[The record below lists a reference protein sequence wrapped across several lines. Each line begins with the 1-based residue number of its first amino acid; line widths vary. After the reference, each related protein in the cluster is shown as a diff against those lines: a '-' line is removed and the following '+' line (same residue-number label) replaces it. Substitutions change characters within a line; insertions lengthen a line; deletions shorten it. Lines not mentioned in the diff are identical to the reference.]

1 MAYNFTD
8 ATLLGYQVNKNYLG
22 EGVFALNT
30 IKNISIEG
38 ILDNRIDNADS
49 EGVKQTF
56 QKISGFLTGIVNA
69 YDAVIVNGYNLGTGK
84 VTNLSFPDQNPI
96 RLGSYKYDIEIVEN
110 SDFSNI
116 QTGDIYG
123 TFLSG
128 VSDKI
133 LALDET
139 LNFDNAANGDYSYNH
154 DLNIQYYDTGSDL
167 FAKSKD
173 FANSIYNDSLKL
185 GLIGSFSG
193 FYDVLKTKK
202 NYFSET
208 YDLISK
214 RCGFS
219 KRILINKNYNSNYST
234 TLSHVLSFDANG
246 KISVTEQGI
255 IKGLDNTLNY
265 TADNYFN
272 TELANSYTRCQNIF
286 NVYAEKYGL
295 STKDSLFNQP
305 FNLGK
310 TADWF
315 NNILEYSVSYINDPA
330 FEGNI
335 INTYNITVNK
345 DIQEVGIY
353 TEQGELTQV
362 GQVGDITGL
371 NLIKTKY
378 QAAKNRAST
387 NYPTYKLKNT
397 SLSLGLLGN
406 TNLPDKINLSNWPS
420 DDFGQDING
429 IYTYKRSGVALPYS
443 GTFDGYVKDDGYN
456 SYIYFNN
463 NKWNHYS
470 SGSLIVT
477 DVNANQYI
485 ANSLISGSAEQRNI
499 NNFILGLKNLNIW
512 SGLDNIWLLKSG
524 YNSGSGNLFFD
535 LKNASFDPAESFSGF
550 QIGTINKTLSGYKMA
565 STSSLTNYLSY
576 PNNPIKFTGINCT
589 SMFLLENYTSAPTN
603 QEILF
608 SSESYQGS
616 GFRMGYQGGGA
627 KEFTIWSNQST
638 TGIGFFAK
646 ETAVHAKPYSF
657 ITAGIKN
664 NLQGRG
670 TGVLLVDDKNKVE
683 AGGDYNDWPANIN
696 TFPAPAGGTWTFPN
710 NTVLFIK
717 ANQDIFNQHSG
728 IKSLVKR
735 TFAQNLDFPATIE
748 TWTNSNSSSPNILP
762 LSGWIRSNNS
772 TAYGSINSFAQNSTY
787 NNNFSY
793 SIEKTNDNSILEGH
807 PYYKSLFMKI
817 DDQSPTNM
825 YKEYIIANKNPK
837 NILFLFGNQVEI
849 GNRSVNINGTLV
861 RPTGNFWNAPID
873 FPLTDLKSKSISGA
887 LNLISN
893 DAYIDNI
900 NYSYDSDNNFSFN
913 LSVKYLDKVV

>member
-22 EGVFALNT
+22 EGVFALST

-38 ILDNRIDNADS
+38 ILDNRITNADS
-49 EGVKQTF
+49 EGVKENF

-84 VTNLSFPDQNPI
+84 VSNLSFPDQNPI

-128 VSDKI
+128 VNDKI
-133 LALDET
+133 LSLDET

-167 FAKSKD
+167 FTKSKN
-173 FANSIYNDSLKL
+173 FANSVYSDSLKL
-185 GLIGSFSG
+185 GLIGPFSG

-219 KRILINKNYNSNYST
+219 KKILINKNYNNNYTT
-234 TLSHVLSFDANG
+234 TLNHTITLDTNG
-246 KISVTEQGI
+246 KISVTEQGV

-272 TELANSYTRCQNIF
+272 TELANSYNRCQNVF
-286 NVYAEKYGL
+286 NVYVEKYGL
-295 STKDSLFNQP
+295 GAKDSLFNQP

-310 TADWF
+310 TSDWF
-315 NNILEYSVSYINDPA
+315 NNSLEYSVSYVNDPA
-330 FEGNI
+330 FEGNV

-345 DIQEVGIY
+345 DIQEVGVY
-353 TEQGELTQV
+353 SEQGEIIQV
-362 GQVGDITGL
+362 GQVGSVNDLSTV
-371 NLIKTKY
+371 KTKY
-378 QAAKNRAST
+378 QAAKTRAST
-387 NYPTYKLKNT
+387 NYPAYKLKSS
-397 SLSLGLLGN
+397 SLSLGNLLG
-406 TNLPDKINLSNWPS
+406 KINVYVTYVQIASTFQGLYLVQPDLYNGKNYYVSVSNPP
-420 DDFGQDING
+420 F
-429 IYTYKRSGVALPYS
+429 T
-443 GTFDGYVKDDGYN
+443 
-456 SYIYFNN
+456 IYFSTSENR
-463 NKWNHYS
+463 W
-470 SGSLIVT
+470 
-477 DVNANQYI
+477 
-485 ANSLISGSAEQRNI
+485 
-499 NNFILGLKNLNIW
+499 
-512 SGLDNIWLLKSG
+512 
-524 YNSGSGNLFFD
+524 
-535 LKNASFDPAESFSGF
+535 
-550 QIGTINKTLSGYKMA
+550 KMA
-565 STSSLTNYLSY
+565 VSLGGFGPVDGAVGDYQY
-576 PNNPIKFTGINCT
+576 PW
-589 SMFLLENYTSAPTN
+589 LA
-603 QEILF
+603 F
-608 SSESYQGS
+608 SSIY
-616 GFRMGYQGGGA
+616 
-627 KEFTIWSNQST
+627 
-638 TGIGFFAK
+638 
-646 ETAVHAKPYSF
+646 
-657 ITAGIKN
+657 
-664 NLQGRG
+664 
-670 TGVLLVDDKNKVE
+670 GV
-683 AGGDYNDWPANIN
+683 Y
-696 TFPAPAGGTWTFPN
+696 PAP
-710 NTVLFIK
+710 
-717 ANQDIFNQHSG
+717 
-728 IKSLVKR
+728 
-735 TFAQNLDFPATIE
+735 E
-748 TWTNSNSSSPNILP
+748 
-762 LSGWIRSNNS
+762 
-772 TAYGSINSFAQNSTY
+772 STY

-793 SIEKTNDNSILEGH
+793 SIEKTNDNSILEGD
-807 PYYKSLFMKI
+807 PYYKSLSMKI

-837 NILFLFGNQVEI
+837 NVLFLFGNQVEI

-861 RPTGNFWNAPID
+861 RPTGNFWTAPIA

>member
-22 EGVFALNT
+22 EGVFALST

-38 ILDNRIDNADS
+38 ILDNRLTNSDS
-49 EGVKQTF
+49 EGVKENF

-69 YDAVIVNGYNLGTGK
+69 YAPVIVNGYNLGTGK

-167 FAKSKD
+167 FTKSKN

-185 GLIGSFSG
+185 GLIGPFSG

-219 KRILINKNYNSNYST
+219 KKILINKNYNNNYTT
-234 TLSHVLSFDANG
+234 TLNHTITLDTNG
-246 KISVTEQGI
+246 KISVTEQGL

-272 TELANSYTRCQNIF
+272 TELANSYNRCQNVF
-286 NVYAEKYGL
+286 NIYVEKYGL
-295 STKDSLFNQP
+295 GAKDSLFSQP

-315 NNILEYSVSYINDPA
+315 NNSLEYSVSYVNDPA
-330 FEGNI
+330 FEGNV

-345 DIQEVGIY
+345 DIQEVGVY
-353 TEQGELTQV
+353 TEQGEIIQV
-362 GQVGDITGL
+362 GQVNDINDL
-371 NLIKTKY
+371 SVVKTKY
-378 QAAKNRAST
+378 QAAKTRAST
-387 NYPTYKLKNT
+387 NYPTYKLKSS
-397 SLSLGLLGN
+397 SLSAGTFYNG
-406 TNLPDKINLSNWPS
+406 NLPSKILLQGWANDEGNV
-420 DDFGQDING
+420 DING
-429 IYTYKRSGVALPYS
+429 IYVYLYNTYVDQYPYLTTNAYKHIS
-443 GTFDGYVKDDGYN
+443 LN
-456 SYIYFNN
+456 SWIYFNTV
-463 NKWNHYS
+463 S
-470 SGSLIVT
+470 
-477 DVNANQYI
+477 
-485 ANSLISGSAEQRNI
+485 
-499 NNFILGLKNLNIW
+499 NFW
-512 SGLDNIWLLKSG
+512 
-524 YNSGSGNLFFD
+524 
-535 LKNASFDPAESFSGF
+535 E
-550 QIGTINKTLSGYKMA
+550 LSTYVD
-565 STSSLTNYLSY
+565 
-576 PNNPIKFTGINCT
+576 
-589 SMFLLENYTSAPTN
+589 
-603 QEILF
+603 
-608 SSESYQGS
+608 SYQ
-616 GFRMGYQGGGA
+616 
-627 KEFTIWSNQST
+627 
-638 TGIGFFAK
+638 
-646 ETAVHAKPYSF
+646 
-657 ITAGIKN
+657 
-664 NLQGRG
+664 
-670 TGVLLVDDKNKVE
+670 
-683 AGGDYNDWPANIN
+683 
-696 TFPAPAGGTWTFPN
+696 
-710 NTVLFIK
+710 
-717 ANQDIFNQHSG
+717 
-728 IKSLVKR
+728 
-735 TFAQNLDFPATIE
+735 
-748 TWTNSNSSSPNILP
+748 WTNSSTNPNILP
-762 LSGWIRSNNS
+762 LNEWTIGY
-772 TAYGSINSFAQNSTY
+772 ALGPAGSIQEIPTY

-793 SIEKTNDNSILEGH
+793 SIEKTNDNSILEGD
-807 PYYKSLFMKI
+807 PYYKSLSMKI

-861 RPTGNFWNAPID
+861 RPTNNFWTAPIA
-873 FPLTDLKSKSISGA
+873 FPLSDLKSKSISGA

-900 NYSYDSDNNFSFN
+900 NYNYDSDNNFSFN

>member
-22 EGVFALNT
+22 EGVFALST

-38 ILDNRIDNADS
+38 ILDNRVNNSDS
-49 EGVKQTF
+49 EGVKENF

-84 VTNLSFPDQNPI
+84 VNNLSFPDQNPI

-128 VSDKI
+128 VNDKI
-133 LALDET
+133 LSLDET

-167 FAKSKD
+167 FTKSKN
-173 FANSIYNDSLKL
+173 FANSVYSDSLKL
-185 GLIGSFSG
+185 GLIGPFSG

-219 KRILINKNYNSNYST
+219 KKILINKNYNNNYTT
-234 TLSHVLSFDANG
+234 TLNHTITLDTNG
-246 KISVTEQGI
+246 KITVTEQGV

-272 TELANSYTRCQNIF
+272 TELANSYNRCQNVF
-286 NVYAEKYGL
+286 NVYVEKYGL
-295 STKDSLFNQP
+295 GAKDSLFTQP
-305 FNLGK
+305 FNLCK

-315 NNILEYSVSYINDPA
+315 NNSLEYSVSYVNDPA
-330 FEGNI
+330 FEGNV

-345 DIQEVGIY
+345 DIQEVGVY
-353 TEQGELTQV
+353 TEQGEIIQV

-378 QAAKNRAST
+378 QAAKTRAST
-387 NYPTYKLKNT
+387 NYPTYKLRNS
-397 SLSLGLLGN
+397 SLSAGSFYN
-406 TNLPDKINLSNWPS
+406 INLPSKILLQGWALSSYGEDVNGTYTLQNTPL
-420 DDFGQDING
+420 FGSQVTYLADNQGDG
-429 IYTYKRSGVALPYS
+429 IYG
-443 GTFDGYVKDDGYN
+443 
-456 SYIYFNN
+456 IYFFGTSWILREFVGGIQEWRVITTNKVLPLNN
-463 NKWNHYS
+463 WVQVS
-470 SGSLIVT
+470 SAGPAGSI
-477 DVNANQYI
+477 
-485 ANSLISGSAEQRNI
+485 
-499 NNFILGLKNLNIW
+499 
-512 SGLDNIWLLKSG
+512 
-524 YNSGSGNLFFD
+524 
-535 LKNASFDPAESFSGF
+535 
-550 QIGTINKTLSGYKMA
+550 
-565 STSSLTNYLSY
+565 
-576 PNNPIKFTGINCT
+576 
-589 SMFLLENYTSAPTN
+589 
-603 QEILF
+603 QEI
-608 SSESYQGS
+608 
-616 GFRMGYQGGGA
+616 
-627 KEFTIWSNQST
+627 
-638 TGIGFFAK
+638 
-646 ETAVHAKPYSF
+646 P
-657 ITAGIKN
+657 
-664 NLQGRG
+664 
-670 TGVLLVDDKNKVE
+670 
-683 AGGDYNDWPANIN
+683 
-696 TFPAPAGGTWTFPN
+696 
-710 NTVLFIK
+710 
-717 ANQDIFNQHSG
+717 
-728 IKSLVKR
+728 
-735 TFAQNLDFPATIE
+735 
-748 TWTNSNSSSPNILP
+748 
-762 LSGWIRSNNS
+762 
-772 TAYGSINSFAQNSTY
+772 TY
-787 NNNFSY
+787 NNQFSY
-793 SIEKTNDNSILEGH
+793 SIEKTNDNSILEGD
-807 PYYKSLFMKI
+807 PYYKSLSMKI

-837 NILFLFGNQVEI
+837 NVLFLFGNQVEI

-861 RPTGNFWNAPID
+861 RPTGNFWAAPIA

-913 LSVKYLDKVV
+913 LSVKYLDKAV

>member
-56 QKISGFLTGIVNA
+56 QKISGFLTGIANA
-69 YDAVIVNGYNLGTGK
+69 YDAVVVNGYNLGTGK

-96 RLGSYKYDIEIVEN
+96 RLGKYQYNIEIVEN
-110 SDFSNI
+110 SDFSNV

-154 DLNIQYYDTGSDL
+154 DLSIQYYDTGSDL
-167 FAKSKD
+167 FAKSKS

-185 GLIGSFSG
+185 GLIGPFSG

-219 KRILINKNYNSNYST
+219 KKILINKNYNSNYTT
-234 TLSHVLSFDANG
+234 TLSHVLSFDNNG

-265 TADNYFN
+265 TADSYFN
-272 TELANSYTRCQNIF
+272 TELANSYTRCQNVF
-286 NVYAEKYGL
+286 NIYVEKYGL

-315 NNILEYSVSYINDPA
+315 NNILEYNVSYVNDPA
-330 FEGNI
+330 FEGNV

-353 TEQGELTQV
+353 TEQGEIIQV
-362 GQVGDITGL
+362 GQVGSVNDLST
-371 NLIKTKY
+371 IKTKY
-378 QAAKNRAST
+378 QAAKNRASM
-387 NYPTYKLKNT
+387 NYPDYKLKSS
-397 SLSLGLLGN
+397 SLSLGKFSSNYLFKASSSDAVPNINGLKFYDSQTANDGKIVYYDQNNNYAIWYSLLANVWIISEIIYVGN
-406 TNLPDKINLSNWPS
+406 TNLSFSYWGPS
-420 DDFGQDING
+420 TTLDPNSPVN
-429 IYTYKRSGVALPYS
+429 TYDLPI
-443 GTFDGYVKDDGYN
+443 G
-456 SYIYFNN
+456 SYI
-463 NKWNHYS
+463 
-470 SGSLIVT
+470 GTV
-477 DVNANQYI
+477 V
-485 ANSLISGSAEQRNI
+485 ISAI
-499 NNFILGLKNLNIW
+499 
-512 SGLDNIWLLKSG
+512 
-524 YNSGSGNLFFD
+524 YN
-535 LKNASFDPAESFSGF
+535 
-550 QIGTINKTLSGYKMA
+550 
-565 STSSLTNYLSY
+565 
-576 PNNPIKFTGINCT
+576 
-589 SMFLLENYTSAPTN
+589 
-603 QEILF
+603 
-608 SSESYQGS
+608 
-616 GFRMGYQGGGA
+616 
-627 KEFTIWSNQST
+627 
-638 TGIGFFAK
+638 
-646 ETAVHAKPYSF
+646 
-657 ITAGIKN
+657 
-664 NLQGRG
+664 
-670 TGVLLVDDKNKVE
+670 
-683 AGGDYNDWPANIN
+683 
-696 TFPAPAGGTWTFPN
+696 
-710 NTVLFIK
+710 
-717 ANQDIFNQHSG
+717 
-728 IKSLVKR
+728 
-735 TFAQNLDFPATIE
+735 
-748 TWTNSNSSSPNILP
+748 
-762 LSGWIRSNNS
+762 
-772 TAYGSINSFAQNSTY
+772 TY

-807 PYYKSLFMKI
+807 PYYKSLSMKI

-825 YKEYIIANKNPK
+825 YKEYIIPNKNPK
-837 NILFLFGNQVEI
+837 NVLFLFGNQVEI
-849 GNRSVNINGTLV
+849 GNRSVNVNGTLV
-861 RPTGNFWNAPID
+861 RPSGNFWTGAID
-873 FPLTDLKSKSISGA
+873 FPLNDLKSKSISGA

>member
-22 EGVFALNT
+22 EGVFALST

-38 ILDNRIDNADS
+38 ILDNRVNNSDS
-49 EGVKQTF
+49 EGVKENF

-84 VTNLSFPDQNPI
+84 VNNLSFPDQNPI

-128 VSDKI
+128 VNDKI
-133 LALDET
+133 LSLDET

-167 FAKSKD
+167 FTKSKN
-173 FANSIYNDSLKL
+173 FANSIYSDSLKL
-185 GLIGSFSG
+185 GLIGPFSG

-219 KRILINKNYNSNYST
+219 KKILINKNYNNNYTT
-234 TLSHVLSFDANG
+234 TLNHTITLDTNG
-246 KISVTEQGI
+246 KITVTEQGV

-272 TELANSYTRCQNIF
+272 TELANSYNRCQNVF
-286 NVYAEKYGL
+286 NVYVEKYGL
-295 STKDSLFNQP
+295 GAKDSLFGQP

-315 NNILEYSVSYINDPA
+315 NNSLEYSVSYVNDPA
-330 FEGNI
+330 FEGNV

-345 DIQEVGIY
+345 DIQEVGVY
-353 TEQGELTQV
+353 TEQGEIIQV

-378 QAAKNRAST
+378 QAAKTRAST
-387 NYPTYKLKNT
+387 NYPTYKL
-397 SLSLGLLGN
+397 
-406 TNLPDKINLSNWPS
+406 
-420 DDFGQDING
+420 
-429 IYTYKRSGVALPYS
+429 R
-443 GTFDGYVKDDGYN
+443 N
-456 SYIYFNN
+456 S
-463 NKWNHYS
+463 
-470 SGSLIVT
+470 
-477 DVNANQYI
+477 
-485 ANSLISGSAEQRNI
+485 
-499 NNFILGLKNLNIW
+499 
-512 SGLDNIWLLKSG
+512 
-524 YNSGSGNLFFD
+524 
-535 LKNASFDPAESFSGF
+535 SFSA
-550 QIGTINKTLSGYKMA
+550 GTL
-565 STSSLTNYLSY
+565 
-576 PNNPIKFTGINCT
+576 
-589 SMFLLENYTSAPTN
+589 
-603 QEILF
+603 
-608 SSESYQGS
+608 
-616 GFRMGYQGGGA
+616 
-627 KEFTIWSNQST
+627 
-638 TGIGFFAK
+638 
-646 ETAVHAKPYSF
+646 
-657 ITAGIKN
+657 
-664 NLQGRG
+664 
-670 TGVLLVDDKNKVE
+670 
-683 AGGDYNDWPANIN
+683 
-696 TFPAPAGGTWTFPN
+696 
-710 NTVLFIK
+710 
-717 ANQDIFNQHSG
+717 
-728 IKSLVKR
+728 
-735 TFAQNLDFPATIE
+735 
-748 TWTNSNSSSPNILP
+748 NSNS
-762 LSGWIRSNNS
+762 
-772 TAYGSINSFAQNSTY
+772 TSTY

-793 SIEKTNDNSILEGH
+793 SIEKTNDNSILEGD
-807 PYYKSLFMKI
+807 PYYKSLSMKI

-837 NILFLFGNQVEI
+837 NVLFLFGNQVEI

-861 RPTGNFWNAPID
+861 RPTGNFWAAPIA

-900 NYSYDSDNNFSFN
+900 NYNYDSDNNFSFN

>member
-22 EGVFALNT
+22 EGVFALST

-38 ILDNRIDNADS
+38 ILDNRVNNSDS
-49 EGVKQTF
+49 EGVKENF

-84 VTNLSFPDQNPI
+84 VSNLSFPDQNPI

-128 VSDKI
+128 VNDKI
-133 LALDET
+133 LSLDET

-167 FAKSKD
+167 FTKSKN
-173 FANSIYNDSLKL
+173 FANSIYSDSLKL
-185 GLIGSFSG
+185 GLIGPFSG

-219 KRILINKNYNSNYST
+219 KKILINKNYNNNYTT
-234 TLSHVLSFDANG
+234 TLNHTITLDTNG
-246 KISVTEQGI
+246 KISVTEQGV

-272 TELANSYTRCQNIF
+272 TELANSYNRCQNVF
-286 NVYAEKYGL
+286 NVYVEKYGL
-295 STKDSLFNQP
+295 GAKDSLFTQP

-315 NNILEYSVSYINDPA
+315 NNSLEYSVSYVNDPA
-330 FEGNI
+330 FEGNV

-353 TEQGELTQV
+353 TEQGEIIQV
-362 GQVGDITGL
+362 GQVNDIN
-371 NLIKTKY
+371 NLSVVKTKY

-387 NYPTYKLKNT
+387 NYPTYKLK
-397 SLSLGLLGN
+397 
-406 TNLPDKINLSNWPS
+406 
-420 DDFGQDING
+420 
-429 IYTYKRSGVALPYS
+429 
-443 GTFDGYVKDDGYN
+443 
-456 SYIYFNN
+456 
-463 NKWNHYS
+463 S
-470 SGSLIVT
+470 S
-477 DVNANQYI
+477 
-485 ANSLISGSAEQRNI
+485 
-499 NNFILGLKNLNIW
+499 
-512 SGLDNIWLLKSG
+512 
-524 YNSGSGNLFFD
+524 
-535 LKNASFDPAESFSGF
+535 SFSA
-550 QIGTINKTLSGYKMA
+550 GTL
-565 STSSLTNYLSY
+565 
-576 PNNPIKFTGINCT
+576 
-589 SMFLLENYTSAPTN
+589 
-603 QEILF
+603 
-608 SSESYQGS
+608 
-616 GFRMGYQGGGA
+616 
-627 KEFTIWSNQST
+627 
-638 TGIGFFAK
+638 
-646 ETAVHAKPYSF
+646 
-657 ITAGIKN
+657 
-664 NLQGRG
+664 
-670 TGVLLVDDKNKVE
+670 
-683 AGGDYNDWPANIN
+683 
-696 TFPAPAGGTWTFPN
+696 
-710 NTVLFIK
+710 
-717 ANQDIFNQHSG
+717 
-728 IKSLVKR
+728 
-735 TFAQNLDFPATIE
+735 
-748 TWTNSNSSSPNILP
+748 NSNS
-762 LSGWIRSNNS
+762 
-772 TAYGSINSFAQNSTY
+772 TSTY

-793 SIEKTNDNSILEGH
+793 SIEKTNDNSILEGD
-807 PYYKSLFMKI
+807 PYYKSLSMKI

-837 NILFLFGNQVEI
+837 NVLFLFGNQVEI

-861 RPTGNFWNAPID
+861 RPTGNFWAAPIA

-900 NYSYDSDNNFSFN
+900 NYNYDSDNNFSFN

>member
-22 EGVFALNT
+22 EGVFALST

-38 ILDNRIDNADS
+38 ILDNRVNNSDS
-49 EGVKQTF
+49 EGVKENF

-69 YDAVIVNGYNLGTGK
+69 YDAVIINGYNLGTGK
-84 VTNLSFPDQNPI
+84 VNNLSFPDQNPI

-128 VSDKI
+128 VNDKI
-133 LALDET
+133 LSLDET

-167 FAKSKD
+167 FTKSKN
-173 FANSIYNDSLKL
+173 FANSVYSDSLKL
-185 GLIGSFSG
+185 GLIGPFSG

-219 KRILINKNYNSNYST
+219 KKILINKNYNNNYTT
-234 TLSHVLSFDANG
+234 TLNHTITLDTNG
-246 KISVTEQGI
+246 KITVTEQGV

-272 TELANSYTRCQNIF
+272 TELANSYNRCQNVF

-295 STKDSLFNQP
+295 GSKDSLFSQP

-315 NNILEYSVSYINDPA
+315 NNILEYSVSYVNDPA
-330 FEGNI
+330 FEGNV

-353 TEQGELTQV
+353 TEQGEIIQV
-362 GQVGDITGL
+362 GQVNDINDL
-371 NLIKTKY
+371 SVVKTKY
-378 QAAKNRAST
+378 QAAKTRAST
-387 NYPTYKLKNT
+387 NYPTYKLK
-397 SLSLGLLGN
+397 
-406 TNLPDKINLSNWPS
+406 
-420 DDFGQDING
+420 
-429 IYTYKRSGVALPYS
+429 
-443 GTFDGYVKDDGYN
+443 
-456 SYIYFNN
+456 
-463 NKWNHYS
+463 S
-470 SGSLIVT
+470 S
-477 DVNANQYI
+477 
-485 ANSLISGSAEQRNI
+485 
-499 NNFILGLKNLNIW
+499 
-512 SGLDNIWLLKSG
+512 
-524 YNSGSGNLFFD
+524 
-535 LKNASFDPAESFSGF
+535 SFSA
-550 QIGTINKTLSGYKMA
+550 GTL
-565 STSSLTNYLSY
+565 
-576 PNNPIKFTGINCT
+576 
-589 SMFLLENYTSAPTN
+589 
-603 QEILF
+603 
-608 SSESYQGS
+608 
-616 GFRMGYQGGGA
+616 
-627 KEFTIWSNQST
+627 
-638 TGIGFFAK
+638 
-646 ETAVHAKPYSF
+646 
-657 ITAGIKN
+657 
-664 NLQGRG
+664 
-670 TGVLLVDDKNKVE
+670 
-683 AGGDYNDWPANIN
+683 
-696 TFPAPAGGTWTFPN
+696 
-710 NTVLFIK
+710 
-717 ANQDIFNQHSG
+717 
-728 IKSLVKR
+728 
-735 TFAQNLDFPATIE
+735 
-748 TWTNSNSSSPNILP
+748 NSNS
-762 LSGWIRSNNS
+762 
-772 TAYGSINSFAQNSTY
+772 TSTY

-793 SIEKTNDNSILEGH
+793 SIEKTNDNSILEGD
-807 PYYKSLFMKI
+807 PYYKSLSMKI
-817 DDQSPTNM
+817 DDQSPANM

-837 NILFLFGNQVEI
+837 NVLFLFGNQVEI

-861 RPTGNFWNAPID
+861 RPTGNFWAAPIA

-913 LSVKYLDKVV
+913 LSVKYLDKAV

>member
-22 EGVFALNT
+22 EGVFALST

-38 ILDNRIDNADS
+38 ILDNRVNNSDS
-49 EGVKQTF
+49 EGVKENF

-84 VTNLSFPDQNPI
+84 VNNLSFPDQNPI

-128 VSDKI
+128 VNDKI
-133 LALDET
+133 LSLDET

-167 FAKSKD
+167 FTKSKN
-173 FANSIYNDSLKL
+173 FANSVYSDSLKL
-185 GLIGSFSG
+185 GLIGPFSG

-219 KRILINKNYNSNYST
+219 KKILINKNYNNNYTT
-234 TLSHVLSFDANG
+234 TLNHTITLDTNG
-246 KISVTEQGI
+246 KISVTEQGV

-265 TADNYFN
+265 TSDNYFN
-272 TELANSYTRCQNIF
+272 TELANSYNRCQNVF
-286 NVYAEKYGL
+286 NVYVEKYGL
-295 STKDSLFNQP
+295 GAKDSLFTQP

-315 NNILEYSVSYINDPA
+315 NNSLEYSVSYVNDPA
-330 FEGNI
+330 FEGNV

-345 DIQEVGIY
+345 DIQEVGVY
-353 TEQGELTQV
+353 TEQGEIIQV

-378 QAAKNRAST
+378 QAAKTRAST
-387 NYPTYKLKNT
+387 NYPTYKLRNS
-397 SLSLGLLGN
+397 SLSAGSFYN
-406 TNLPDKINLSNWPS
+406 INLPSKILLQGWALSSYGEDVNGTYTLQNTPL
-420 DDFGQDING
+420 FGSQVTYLADNQGDG
-429 IYTYKRSGVALPYS
+429 IYG
-443 GTFDGYVKDDGYN
+443 
-456 SYIYFNN
+456 IYFFGTSWILREFVGGIQEWRVITTNKVLPLNN
-463 NKWNHYS
+463 WVQVS
-470 SGSLIVT
+470 SAGPAGSI
-477 DVNANQYI
+477 
-485 ANSLISGSAEQRNI
+485 
-499 NNFILGLKNLNIW
+499 
-512 SGLDNIWLLKSG
+512 
-524 YNSGSGNLFFD
+524 
-535 LKNASFDPAESFSGF
+535 
-550 QIGTINKTLSGYKMA
+550 
-565 STSSLTNYLSY
+565 
-576 PNNPIKFTGINCT
+576 
-589 SMFLLENYTSAPTN
+589 
-603 QEILF
+603 QEI
-608 SSESYQGS
+608 
-616 GFRMGYQGGGA
+616 
-627 KEFTIWSNQST
+627 
-638 TGIGFFAK
+638 
-646 ETAVHAKPYSF
+646 P
-657 ITAGIKN
+657 
-664 NLQGRG
+664 
-670 TGVLLVDDKNKVE
+670 
-683 AGGDYNDWPANIN
+683 
-696 TFPAPAGGTWTFPN
+696 
-710 NTVLFIK
+710 
-717 ANQDIFNQHSG
+717 
-728 IKSLVKR
+728 
-735 TFAQNLDFPATIE
+735 
-748 TWTNSNSSSPNILP
+748 
-762 LSGWIRSNNS
+762 
-772 TAYGSINSFAQNSTY
+772 TY
-787 NNNFSY
+787 NNQFSY
-793 SIEKTNDNSILEGH
+793 SIEKTNDNSILEGD
-807 PYYKSLFMKI
+807 PYYKSLSMKI

-837 NILFLFGNQVEI
+837 NVLFLFGNQVEI

-861 RPTGNFWNAPID
+861 RPTGNFWAAPIA

-913 LSVKYLDKVV
+913 LSVKYLDKAV

>member
-22 EGVFALNT
+22 EGVFSLST

-38 ILDNRIDNADS
+38 ILDNRVNNSDS
-49 EGVKQTF
+49 EGVKENF

-84 VTNLSFPDQNPI
+84 VNNLSFPDQNPI

-128 VSDKI
+128 VNDKI
-133 LALDET
+133 LSLDET

-167 FAKSKD
+167 FTKSKN
-173 FANSIYNDSLKL
+173 FANSVYSDSLKL
-185 GLIGSFSG
+185 GLIGPFSG

-219 KRILINKNYNSNYST
+219 KKILINKNYNNNYTT
-234 TLSHVLSFDANG
+234 TLNHTITLDTNG
-246 KISVTEQGI
+246 KITVTEQGV

-272 TELANSYTRCQNIF
+272 TELANSYNRCQNVF
-286 NVYAEKYGL
+286 NFYVEKYGL
-295 STKDSLFNQP
+295 GAKDSLFNQP

-315 NNILEYSVSYINDPA
+315 NNSLEYSVSYVNDPA
-330 FEGNI
+330 FEGNV

-345 DIQEVGIY
+345 DIQEVGVY
-353 TEQGELTQV
+353 TEQGEIIQV

-378 QAAKNRAST
+378 QAAKTRAST
-387 NYPTYKLKNT
+387 NYPTYKLKSS
-397 SLSLGLLGN
+397 SLSLGNLLG
-406 TNLPDKINLSNWPS
+406 KINVYVTYVQIADTFQGLYLVQPNLYNGKNYYVSVSNPP
-420 DDFGQDING
+420 F
-429 IYTYKRSGVALPYS
+429 T
-443 GTFDGYVKDDGYN
+443 
-456 SYIYFNN
+456 IYFSTSENR
-463 NKWNHYS
+463 W
-470 SGSLIVT
+470 
-477 DVNANQYI
+477 
-485 ANSLISGSAEQRNI
+485 
-499 NNFILGLKNLNIW
+499 
-512 SGLDNIWLLKSG
+512 
-524 YNSGSGNLFFD
+524 
-535 LKNASFDPAESFSGF
+535 
-550 QIGTINKTLSGYKMA
+550 KMA
-565 STSSLTNYLSY
+565 VSLGGFGPVDGAVGDYQY
-576 PNNPIKFTGINCT
+576 PW
-589 SMFLLENYTSAPTN
+589 LA
-603 QEILF
+603 F
-608 SSESYQGS
+608 SSIY
-616 GFRMGYQGGGA
+616 
-627 KEFTIWSNQST
+627 
-638 TGIGFFAK
+638 
-646 ETAVHAKPYSF
+646 
-657 ITAGIKN
+657 
-664 NLQGRG
+664 
-670 TGVLLVDDKNKVE
+670 GV
-683 AGGDYNDWPANIN
+683 Y
-696 TFPAPAGGTWTFPN
+696 PAP
-710 NTVLFIK
+710 
-717 ANQDIFNQHSG
+717 
-728 IKSLVKR
+728 
-735 TFAQNLDFPATIE
+735 E
-748 TWTNSNSSSPNILP
+748 
-762 LSGWIRSNNS
+762 
-772 TAYGSINSFAQNSTY
+772 STY

-793 SIEKTNDNSILEGH
+793 SIEKTNDNSILEGD
-807 PYYKSLFMKI
+807 PYYKSLSMKI

-837 NILFLFGNQVEI
+837 NVLFLFGNQVEI

-861 RPTGNFWNAPID
+861 RPTGNFWAAPIA

>member
-22 EGVFALNT
+22 EGVFALST

-38 ILDNRIDNADS
+38 ILDNRVNNSDS
-49 EGVKQTF
+49 EGVKENF

-84 VTNLSFPDQNPI
+84 VNNLSFPDQNPI

-128 VSDKI
+128 VNDKI
-133 LALDET
+133 LSLDET

-167 FAKSKD
+167 FTKSKN
-173 FANSIYNDSLKL
+173 FANSIYSDSLKL
-185 GLIGSFSG
+185 GLIGPFSG

-219 KRILINKNYNSNYST
+219 KKILINKNYNNNYTT
-234 TLSHVLSFDANG
+234 TLNHTITLDTNG
-246 KISVTEQGI
+246 KISVTEQGV

-272 TELANSYTRCQNIF
+272 TELANSYNRCQNVF
-286 NVYAEKYGL
+286 NVYVEKYGL
-295 STKDSLFNQP
+295 GAKDSLFTQP

-315 NNILEYSVSYINDPA
+315 NNSLEYSVSYVNDPA
-330 FEGNI
+330 FEGNV

-353 TEQGELTQV
+353 TEQGEIIQV
-362 GQVGDITGL
+362 GQVNDIN
-371 NLIKTKY
+371 NLSVVKTKY

-387 NYPTYKLKNT
+387 NYPTYKLK
-397 SLSLGLLGN
+397 
-406 TNLPDKINLSNWPS
+406 
-420 DDFGQDING
+420 
-429 IYTYKRSGVALPYS
+429 
-443 GTFDGYVKDDGYN
+443 
-456 SYIYFNN
+456 
-463 NKWNHYS
+463 S
-470 SGSLIVT
+470 S
-477 DVNANQYI
+477 
-485 ANSLISGSAEQRNI
+485 
-499 NNFILGLKNLNIW
+499 
-512 SGLDNIWLLKSG
+512 
-524 YNSGSGNLFFD
+524 
-535 LKNASFDPAESFSGF
+535 SFSA
-550 QIGTINKTLSGYKMA
+550 GTL
-565 STSSLTNYLSY
+565 
-576 PNNPIKFTGINCT
+576 
-589 SMFLLENYTSAPTN
+589 
-603 QEILF
+603 
-608 SSESYQGS
+608 
-616 GFRMGYQGGGA
+616 
-627 KEFTIWSNQST
+627 
-638 TGIGFFAK
+638 
-646 ETAVHAKPYSF
+646 
-657 ITAGIKN
+657 
-664 NLQGRG
+664 
-670 TGVLLVDDKNKVE
+670 
-683 AGGDYNDWPANIN
+683 
-696 TFPAPAGGTWTFPN
+696 
-710 NTVLFIK
+710 
-717 ANQDIFNQHSG
+717 
-728 IKSLVKR
+728 
-735 TFAQNLDFPATIE
+735 
-748 TWTNSNSSSPNILP
+748 NSNS
-762 LSGWIRSNNS
+762 
-772 TAYGSINSFAQNSTY
+772 TSTY

-793 SIEKTNDNSILEGH
+793 SIEKTNDNSILEGD
-807 PYYKSLFMKI
+807 PYYKSLSMKI

-837 NILFLFGNQVEI
+837 NVLFLFGNQVEI

-861 RPTGNFWNAPID
+861 RPTGNFWAAPIA

-900 NYSYDSDNNFSFN
+900 NYNYDSDNNFSFN

>member
-22 EGVFALNT
+22 EGVFALST

-38 ILDNRIDNADS
+38 ILDNRVNNSDS
-49 EGVKQTF
+49 EGVKENF

-84 VTNLSFPDQNPI
+84 VNNLSFPDQNPI

-128 VSDKI
+128 VNDKI
-133 LALDET
+133 LSLDET

-167 FAKSKD
+167 FTKSKN
-173 FANSIYNDSLKL
+173 FANSIYSDSLKL
-185 GLIGSFSG
+185 GLIGPFSG

-219 KRILINKNYNSNYST
+219 KKILINKNYNNNYT
-234 TLSHVLSFDANG
+234 ITLNHTITLDTNG
-246 KISVTEQGI
+246 KISVTEQGV

-272 TELANSYTRCQNIF
+272 TELANSYNRCQNVF
-286 NVYAEKYGL
+286 NVYVEKYGL
-295 STKDSLFNQP
+295 KAKDSLFTQP

-315 NNILEYSVSYINDPA
+315 NNSLEYSVSYVNDPA

-335 INTYNITVNK
+335 INTYNITINK
-345 DIQEVGIY
+345 DIQDIATY
-353 TEQGELTQV
+353 SEQGELTQI
-362 GQVGDITGL
+362 GQIGDITGL

-378 QAAKNRAST
+378 QATKTRAST
-387 NYPTYKLKNT
+387 NYPTYKLKSSSFSASN
-397 SLSLGLLGN
+397 LGV
-406 TNLPDKINLSNWPS
+406 D
-420 DDFGQDING
+420 
-429 IYTYKRSGVALPYS
+429 
-443 GTFDGYVKDDGYN
+443 
-456 SYIYFNN
+456 YIY
-463 NKWNHYS
+463 K
-470 SGSLIVT
+470 IVISNET
-477 DVNANQYI
+477 D
-485 ANSLISGSAEQRNI
+485 
-499 NNFILGLKNLNIW
+499 
-512 SGLDNIWLLKSG
+512 
-524 YNSGSGNLFFD
+524 
-535 LKNASFDPAESFSGF
+535 PP
-550 QIGTINKTLSGYKMA
+550 
-565 STSSLTNYLSY
+565 LTNGTYLRS
-576 PNNPIKFTGINCT
+576 
-589 SMFLLENYTSAPTN
+589 
-603 QEILF
+603 
-608 SSESYQGS
+608 
-616 GFRMGYQGGGA
+616 
-627 KEFTIWSNQST
+627 
-638 TGIGFFAK
+638 
-646 ETAVHAKPYSF
+646 
-657 ITAGIKN
+657 
-664 NLQGRG
+664 
-670 TGVLLVDDKNKVE
+670 
-683 AGGDYNDWPANIN
+683 
-696 TFPAPAGGTWTFPN
+696 AGGTTKFIGPARNDGFGPPYYSLYPEIWYSTDGYW
-710 NTVLFIK
+710 VLSAFGEIDHEANFISYDLINWQG
-717 ANQDIFNQHSG
+717 A
-728 IKSLVKR
+728 
-735 TFAQNLDFPATIE
+735 
-748 TWTNSNSSSPNILP
+748 
-762 LSGWIRSNNS
+762 GWIWDGNAI
-772 TAYGSINSFAQNSTY
+772 AYKTTY

-793 SIEKTNDNSILEGH
+793 SIEKTNDNSILEGD
-807 PYYKSLFMKI
+807 PYYKNLSMKI

-837 NILFLFGNQVEI
+837 NVLFLFGNQVEI

-861 RPTGNFWNAPID
+861 RPTGNFWAVPIA

>member
-22 EGVFALNT
+22 EGVFALST

-38 ILDNRIDNADS
+38 ILDSRTDNADS

-69 YDAVIVNGYNLGTGK
+69 YDAVIINGYNLGTGK
-84 VTNLSFPDQNPI
+84 VNNLSFPDKNPI
-96 RLGSYKYDIEIVEN
+96 RLGKYVYDIEIIEN

-128 VSDKI
+128 VNDKI
-133 LALDET
+133 LALDEN

-154 DLNIQYYDTGSDL
+154 DLSIQYYDTGFDL
-167 FAKSKD
+167 FAKSKN

-208 YDLISK
+208 YDLINK

-219 KRILINKNYNSNYST
+219 KKILINKNYNSNYST
-234 TLSHVLSFDANG
+234 ALSHVLSFDANG
-246 KISVTEQGI
+246 KITVTEQGI
-255 IKGLDNTLNY
+255 IKALDNTLNY

-272 TELANSYTRCQNIF
+272 TELANSYNRCQNVF
-286 NVYAEKYGL
+286 NVYVEKYGL
-295 STKDSLFNQP
+295 GAKDSLFNQP

-315 NNILEYSVSYINDPA
+315 NNILEYNVNYVNDPA
-330 FEGNI
+330 FEGNV

-353 TEQGELTQV
+353 TEQGEIIQV
-362 GQVGDITGL
+362 GQVGSVNDL
-371 NLIKTKY
+371 SAVKTKY
-378 QAAKNRAST
+378 QAAKTRAST
-387 NYPTYKLKNT
+387 NYPDYKLKSSSFAASN
-397 SLSLGLLGN
+397 LGN
-406 TNLPDKINLSNWPS
+406 TNLPDKINLLNWPS

-429 IYTYKRSGVALPYS
+429 IYTYTKSGVILPYS
-443 GTFDGYVKDDGYN
+443 GTFDGYVKNDGYS

-463 NKWNHYS
+463 NKWNQYS
-470 SGSLIVT
+470 NGVNLIT
-477 DVNANQYI
+477 DQDVLTYI
-485 ANSLISGSAEQRNI
+485 GNCGISGTTEQSQI
-499 NNFILGLKNLNIW
+499 NNFALGLKNLNIW

-524 YNSGSGNLFFD
+524 YNHTGNLFFD
-535 LKNASFDPAESFSGF
+535 LKSGLFNQPSQTFSGF
-550 QIGTINKTLSGYKMA
+550 QIGTINKTLSGYKIP
-565 STSSLTNYLSY
+565 SSYNPFVNYLYY
-576 PNNPIKFTGINCT
+576 PDHPIKFTGTNCT
-589 SMFLLENYTSAPTN
+589 SMFLLENYTTAPTN

-608 SSESYQGS
+608 SSESYQRS
-616 GFRMGYQGGGA
+616 GFRMGYLDGQ
-627 KEFTIWSNQST
+627 KKFTIWSEQST
-638 TGIGFFAK
+638 NGIGFLAQ
-646 ETAVHAKPYSF
+646 ETDVHPKPYSF

-664 NLQGRG
+664 NLKGRG
-670 TGVLLVDDKNKVE
+670 TGILLVDDKNKVE

-696 TFPAPAGGTWTFPN
+696 TFPAPAGGTYGFGN

-717 ANQDIFNQHSG
+717 TNQDIFNQHSG
-728 IKSLVKR
+728 IKSLAKR
-735 TFAQNLDFPATIE
+735 TIAQNLDFPATIE

-762 LSGWIRSNNS
+762 LTGWLRSNNS
-772 TAYGSINSFAQNSTY
+772 NAYGSINSFAQASTY

-807 PYYKSLFMKI
+807 PYYKSLSMKI

-837 NILFLFGNQVEI
+837 NVLFLFGNQVEI

-861 RPTGNFWNAPID
+861 RPSGNFWTGAID
-873 FPLTDLKSKSISGA
+873 FPLTDLKGKSISGA

-893 DAYIDNI
+893 DAYVDNI